1 LGKGGQSTF
10 AALRLALPLVLVL
23 ALPLVLVL
31 ALPLVLVLVLVAVA
45 VGASEGASASDVDA
59 RPLLTDFHHD
69 TGTSLL
75 SHWQHLP
82 ALCRGWTAE
91 ASLCNA
97 SRTHGLLL
105 VRVPRSLFAS
115 CLPRAHV

>member
-10 AALRLALPLVLVL
+10 AALRLALPLVLVLALPLVLVL

-59 RPLLTDFHHD
+59 RPLTV
-69 TGTSLL
+69 T
-75 SHWQHLP
+75 
-82 ALCRGWTAE
+82 C
-91 ASLCNA
+91 
-97 SRTHGLLL
+97 
-105 VRVPRSLFAS
+105 
-115 CLPRAHV
+115 